1 MAEVSEPL
9 RVAVAGTGFIGRVHA
24 RSARLAGATLVGVTA
39 STPERSVAASAELGS
54 ERFFERS
61 EDLVVADDVDVVHIC
76 TPNHLHEPLA
86 MSALESGKHVICEKP
101 LALDASGAERLTAAA
116 KSAGTVAAVPFVYR
130 YYATVREARAR
141 VDTGE
146 IGDIRLIH
154 GGYLQDWL
162 LTPEDANWRVHE
174 EFGGAS
180 RAFADIGSHWC
191 DLVEFVTGH
200 RITHVT
206 AELLIA
212 VPERFVREHQD
223 AFSRGSS
230 GGEKKSVTTEDAA
243 IVTLRTDRGAIG
255 SVVVS
260 QISAG
265 RKNQLRFEIDGS
277 QATLAFDQ
285 ENPESLWIGQQDRAT
300 LLPRAPELLS
310 KAAAPY
316 ATLPAGHPLGYH
328 DCFDSFVKDT
338 YEAIRNGVPDGLPD
352 FAAGLRTTR
361 ITDAVLRSG
370 RSGQTVEVEE

>member
-39 STPERSVAASAELGS
+39 STPERSAAAAADLGA
-54 ERFFERS
+54 ERFFDHA
-61 EDLVVADDVDVVHIC
+61 EDLVVSDDVDVVHIC

-86 MSALESGKHVICEKP
+86 LRALESGKHVVCEKP
-101 LALDASGAERLTAAA
+101 LAMDSSGAERLTAAA
-116 KSAGTVAAVPFVYR
+116 KSAGTVATVPFVYR
-130 YYATVREARAR
+130 YYATIREARAK

-162 LTPEDANWRVHE
+162 MTPEDANWRVQE

-212 VPERFVREHQD
+212 IPERPVREHQE
-223 AFSRGSS
+223 AFSRSA
-230 GGEKKSVTTEDAA
+230 GGEMKSVTTEDAA
-243 IVTLRTDRGAIG
+243 IVMIRTDHGAIG
-255 SVVVS
+255 SVVIS
-260 QISAG
+260 QISGG

-285 ENPESLWIGQQDRAT
+285 ENPETLWIGQQDGVT
-300 LLPRAPELLS
+300 LQPRAPELLS
-310 KAAAPY
+310 KSAAPY
-316 ATLPAGHPLGYH
+316 ATLPGGHPLGYH
-328 DCFDSFVKDT
+328 DCFDFFIKDT

-352 FAAGLRTTR
+352 FAAGLRTTK
-361 ITDAVLRSG
+361 ITDAVIMSG
-370 RSGQTVEVEE
+370 RSGKTVEVEE